1 MRITGRNGAFIVE
14 RFRQYLDAH
23 PRKALCLKEICADLN
38 VAERT
43 LREACKHQL
52 GMGPIRYL
60 TMRRMQLVR
69 LALLSADF
77 AKTTITRV
85 ATDHG
90 FWELGHFSVA
100 YRARF
105 GETPSATLQRP
116 PVMVTAVS
124 AKPSLKLDSFRTS
137 VLPRLESG
145 LSLRQCIAIGPET
158 DMWPN
163 DFAPE
168 ASPEELC
175 RSEQRPPAARQML

>member
-85 ATDHG
+85 ATDHD

-116 PVMVTAVS
+116 PVMVTTVS
-124 AKPSLKLDSFRTS
+124 ARPSLKLDRFRTLA
-137 VLPRLESG
+137 LPTLESR
-145 LSLRQCIAIGPET
+145 LSL
-158 DMWPN
+158 
-163 DFAPE
+163 
-168 ASPEELC
+168 
-175 RSEQRPPAARQML
+175 